1 MYDLQY
7 AHAIPSLQEAIAR
20 MRLHAEHHLLFA
32 SVAPLEMDAGSS
44 LEGGEEGCGNGQA
57 FVMGGLVWEVGAGR
71 RMEEYAVMWI
81 GQESAALTQLLLTF
95 NTCKVR
101 CATKPLD
108 HWTADQVVVRVLT
121 RCHCLSGWCSS
132 VGMTLR
138 SEWCMRTWAINRLC
152 SGGGKVAAS
161 TCPPTRGQGLRA

>member
-20 MRLHAEHHLLFA
+20 MRLPAEHHLLFA
-32 SVAPLEMDAGSS
+32 SVAPLETDAGSS
-44 LEGGEEGCGNGQA
+44 LEGGEEA

-101 CATKPLD
+101 CATRPLD
-108 HWTADQVVVRVLT
+108 CRPGCCQSPHQASLSLWMVQFSRYDPQERVVYADVGQQSAVL
-121 RCHCLSGWCSS
+121 R
-132 VGMTLR
+132 R
-138 SEWCMRTWAINRLC
+138 R
-152 SGGGKVAAS
+152 
-161 TCPPTRGQGLRA
+161 